1 MENIIEI
8 KNEYNTLDK
17 LQSLLTKETIYDCF
31 IDYDIWDFRLDDKGQ
46 MEQCLVVKKS
56 NMHAV
61 KLYFTNA
68 NTIKVSYIIPS
79 KIMHAYFGKSVKA
92 RRNII
97 EIITGAIK
105 QAILVGP
112 QQKAFDELVKDINKI
127 AA

>member
-8 KNEYNTLDK
+8 KNEYDSLDK
-17 LQSLLTKETIYDCF
+17 LLSLLTKETIYNCF
-31 IDYDIWDFRLDDKGQ
+31 IDYDTWDFRLDDKGQ

-61 KLYFTNA
+61 KLYFTNR
-68 NTIKVSYIIPS
+68 NTIKVSYIIPN

-92 RRNII
+92 RKDII

-105 QAILVGP
+105 QAILLGP
-112 QQKAFDELVKDINKI
+112 QQKAFSELEQNINKI
-127 AA
+127 IA